1 MVHEIWETTPMAVPN
16 WLRGR
21 RMPFA
26 AMTAA
31 GALALAAC
39 QTSEPEAPDSTTA
52 EAPAVVELAANEGAH
67 PGEAVYEQYCA
78 TCHDQPEATRSP
90 AKETLEAMRY
100 QFLNFA
106 LTEGKM
112 KLQGAALSADQRGHL
127 ISYLTGRD
135 TSTIDAWTEAMMCPA
150 GRREVDL
157 SGAATV
163 TNFGFTRSNARELS
177 AEQAGLSGEDLQDME
192 IAWAIAFPDATTM
205 RSQAAIVG
213 DNAFL
218 PVADAGAMYAFDLSD
233 PADPCVQWIYNTPG
247 GAPLRT
253 SAAYGVTADG
263 TPLLVFSGLDSTV
276 HAVDARTGKAVWAKG
291 VGVYSFSLTTGTPTV
306 LADRVIVPVAQYE
319 ISVAA
324 DNATLCCTNHGYVL
338 SLDPKTGEQQWRYDT
353 MPEATHQR
361 DRGDGQSLMGPSGAP
376 IWNSPSVDVE
386 RGLIY
391 FGTGESNSPP
401 AHHNT
406 NALIAISLETGEE
419 VWSRQATPRDIF
431 NSGCGANPPE
441 DRLNCVSDT
450 VYRDVDFGA
459 SLILAERSDGSDV
472 VLAGQK
478 SGSVW
483 ALEPETGKVVW
494 RTSLGTGGPL
504 GGVHWGI
511 AYANDTVFAPISS
524 PGRPIEGEW
533 EGDPEIQ
540 AGVYALN
547 AKDGSIKW
555 GFNPQVDCSEAPA
568 AQRRSCARSTAMSG
582 APTVIDG
589 VVIAGSLGGQLYGLD
604 AETGE
609 MLWMMETAKEFE
621 ALNGVEAKG
630 GAIDAASIVAVNGL
644 LLVNSGYGMF
654 GQTPGNVM
662 LGLRPAAN

>member
-1 MVHEIWETTPMAVPN
+1 MAITTWIREFRASCSTMAAV
-16 WLRGR
+16 
-21 RMPFA
+21 
-26 AMTAA
+26 
-31 GALALAAC
+31 GALALSAC
-39 QTSEPEAPDSTTA
+39 QTSEPEAVETAASEPSAAIETTA
-52 EAPAVVELAANEGAH
+52 VDGAH
-67 PGEAVYEQYCA
+67 AGEAVYQQYCA
-78 TCHDQPEATRSP
+78 ACHDQPEATRSP
-90 AKETLEAMRY
+90 AKDTLEAMSF
-100 QFLNFA
+100 QFLNYA

-112 KLQGAALSADQRGHL
+112 KVQGASLSDDQRGTL
-127 ISYLTGRD
+127 INYLTGRD
-135 TSTIDAWTEAMMCPA
+135 TTDLDSWTEAMMCPA
-150 GRREVDL
+150 DRRAVDL

-163 TNFGFTRSNARELS
+163 TNFGFSRSNAREMT
-177 AEQAGLSGEDLQDME
+177 AEQAGLTTRDLSSME
-192 IAWAIAFPDATTM
+192 IAWAIGFPDATTM
-205 RSQAAIVG
+205 RAQAAIVG

-218 PVADAGAMYAFDLSD
+218 PVADASAMYAFDLSD
-233 PADPCVQWIYNTPG
+233 PDDPCVQWIYNTPG

-253 SAAYGVTADG
+253 SASFGVTADG

-276 HAVDARTGKAVWAKG
+276 HAVDARTGKAVWTKG
-291 VGVYSFSLTTGTPTV
+291 VGVYSYSLTTGTPTV

-338 SLDPKTGEQQWRYDT
+338 SLDPMTGAQQWRYDT
-353 MPEATHQR
+353 MEDATHQR

-401 AHHNT
+401 VHRNT

-419 VWSRQATPRDIF
+419 VWSHQATDRDIF
-431 NSGCGANPPE
+431 NSGCGPNPPPE
-441 DRLNCVSDT
+441 RLNCVSDT

-459 SLILAERSDGSDV
+459 SLILADRSDGSDV
-472 VLAGQK
+472 IVAGQK

-483 ALEPETGKVVW
+483 ALEPETGEVIW

-511 AYANDTVFAPISS
+511 AYADDTVFAPISS
-524 PGRPIEGEW
+524 PGRPIPGEW
-533 EGDPEIQ
+533 EGDPDIQ
-540 AGVYALN
+540 PGIYALDARN
-547 AKDGSIKW
+547 GSIKW
-555 GFNPQVDCSEAPA
+555 SFNPQADCSNVPA
-568 AQRRSCARSTAMSG
+568 AQQRRCARSTAMSG

-589 VVIAGSLGGQLYGLD
+589 VLIAGSLGGQLYGLD
-604 AETGE
+604 AKTGE
-609 MLWMMETAKEFE
+609 MLWKVETDRPFE
-621 ALNGVEAKG
+621 TLNGVEAKG
-630 GAIDAASIVAVNGL
+630 GAIDAASIVAVNGV

-662 LGLRPAAN
+662 LALKPAAN